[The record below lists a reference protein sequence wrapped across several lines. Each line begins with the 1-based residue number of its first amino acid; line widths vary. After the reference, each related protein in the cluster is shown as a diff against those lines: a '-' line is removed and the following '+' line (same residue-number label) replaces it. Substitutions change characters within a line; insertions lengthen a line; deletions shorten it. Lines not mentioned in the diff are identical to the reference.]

1 MWSDIRIDLSKY
13 KGFLKTITKGREE
26 GIYPDGYRLDINAYN
41 NDGVKFG
48 LGFMFSQDRYSCH

>member
-48 LGFMFSQDRYSCH
+48 LGFMF